1 MAVQPNAFMLV
12 SIFFFIRIVI
22 PLLLCV
28 CFYALHSLLMP
39 RHFFWSLDSIF
50 FFSLPFWVHQ
60 TPKPLYL
67 FNIKKKCFIVIH
79 DFMSEI
85 MWQCCIWLFWLEVI
99 KRNRFNISIYLL
111 NWIELAEQ
119 WSQIRWPTLYV
130 YCLTFKVS
138 ALHSNFVKHIIN
150 FKINKYLNSGRLIG
164 MLEGLFPFNRQLN
177 IEFNSIQF
185 NLSWNR
191 TR

>member
-1 MAVQPNAFMLV
+1 ML
-12 SIFFFIRIVI
+12 SILFWCLVISSDLPIQFFF
-22 PLLLCV
+22 L
-28 CFYALHSLLMP
+28 S
-39 RHFFWSLDSIF
+39 HFEYTK
-50 FFSLPFWVHQ
+50 HQ
-60 TPKPLYL
+60 NVVLVQH
-67 FNIKKKCFIVIH
+67 KKKCFIVIH

-150 FKINKYLNSGRLIG
+150 FKINKYLNSGRLIE
-164 MLEGLFPFNRQLN
+164 MLEGLFLFNRQLD
-177 IEFNSIQF
+177 IEFNPIQS